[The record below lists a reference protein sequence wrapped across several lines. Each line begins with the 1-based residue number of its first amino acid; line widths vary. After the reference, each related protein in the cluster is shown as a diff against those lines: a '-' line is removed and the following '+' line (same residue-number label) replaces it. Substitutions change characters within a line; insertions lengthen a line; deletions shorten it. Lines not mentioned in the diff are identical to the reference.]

1 MAGTFA
7 AGEEKWR
14 ARLGTLRQV
23 VRQHLVSR
31 QLAGHLADRP
41 GQRILDIGC
50 GQGSQLLVL
59 ARRGHLVTGLDNSA
73 ALLSDLGESL
83 RAESPE
89 VRDRVRLVRGDA
101 LRAVDL
107 FEPEGFDAV
116 LCHGVLMYLPDPGPL
131 LAAIAAVT
139 MPGGLVS
146 LLVRN
151 GDALAMRPGLTGDW
165 LAAEAAFDGDSYLNR
180 IGVQARADRLSDLTA
195 ALAARQL
202 AMQAWYGVRIFT
214 DQARDDAPLPGDSQL
229 ALILA
234 CEERAG
240 RTDPYRAVAAL
251 LHVIAQRP
259 LHGTQP

>member
-1 MAGTFA
+1 VAGTFA

-23 VRQHLVSR
+23 IRQDMVSR

-41 GQRILDIGC
+41 GRRILDIGC
-50 GQGSQLLVL
+50 GQGSQVLML
-59 ARRGHLVTGLDNSA
+59 ARRGHLVTGLDSSA
-73 ALLSDLGESL
+73 TLLSDLGGSL
-83 RAESPE
+83 RGEPPE

-101 LRAVDL
+101 LRAAEL
-107 FEPEGFDAV
+107 FDREGFDAV
-116 LCHGVLMYLPDPGPL
+116 LCHGVLMYLPDPDPL
-131 LAAIAAVT
+131 LAAIAAVIV
-139 MPGGLVS
+139 PGGLVS

-151 GDALAMRPGLTGDW
+151 GDALAMRPGLSGDW

-195 ALAARQL
+195 ALAGRQL
-202 AMQAWYGVRIFT
+202 AVQAWYGVRIFT
-214 DQARDDAPLPGDSQL
+214 DQAYDDAPLPDDSQL
-229 ALILA
+229 ALILR

-251 LHVIAQRP
+251 LHVIAQRRRAA
-259 LHGTQP
+259 H